1 MIYFDE
7 AHELDVIDPNDSAL
21 KYRPPKSRYDVL
33 LDVIND
39 LKTQPI
45 VGVFLSTA
53 SSINTLAPAIRNAR
67 SARAAATGLLLPAPI
82 TETPF
87 DCSPN
92 FPIKSS
98 DITTATAAKVSFMAN
113 FGRPM

>member
-1 MIYFDE
+1 MISFDE

-21 KYRPPKSRYDVL
+21 KYRAPNSRYDVL

-45 VGVFLSTA
+45 VAVFLSTA

-67 SARAAATGLLLPAPI
+67 FAPVTATGLQLPAPI

-92 FPIKSS
+92 FPIKAAEVT
-98 DITTATAAKVSFMAN
+98 IATVAKAPFMAN